1 MVNVFLLA
9 RAVAAARADH
19 FGGDI
24 MAGSPELQEAIYSKE
39 PIANVIELGANRES
53 RAYRFLKRSTDLA
66 VSISLLTL
74 FLPIIP
80 VVALLIRLDSPGP
93 IFFRQKRVGKNGK
106 TFNFYKF
113 RSMVSGAEGV
123 IDTLRPLSS
132 ADGPVFKIKDDP
144 RITRVGRFLRRSS
157 LDELPQLINV
167 LRGEMSVVGPR
178 PNLPSEVSQ
187 YLPWQRRRLDV
198 TPGITCFWQIA
209 GRSHIGFQEWMRLD
223 LEYVRARN
231 YVTDL
236 KIMFKTIPAVIA
248 RKGAY

>member
-1 MVNVFLLA
+1 
-9 RAVAAARADH
+9 
-19 FGGDI
+19 

-39 PIANVIELGANRES
+39 PVASIIELGANRES
-53 RAYRFLKRSTDLA
+53 RVYRVLKRGTDLA
-66 VSISLLTL
+66 VSITLLTL

-80 VVALLIRLDSPGP
+80 VVAVLIRLDSPGP
-93 IFFRQKRVGKNGK
+93 VFFRQKRVGKNGK
-106 TFNFYKF
+106 TFDFYKF
-113 RSMVSGAEGV
+113 RSMVPGAEGV
-123 IDTLRPLSS
+123 IDTLRPLSN

-167 LRGEMSVVGPR
+167 LRGEMSIVGPR

-223 LEYVRARN
+223 LEYVRARS
-231 YVTDL
+231 YVTDI

>member
-1 MVNVFLLA
+1 M
-9 RAVAAARADH
+9 
-19 FGGDI
+19 
-24 MAGSPELQEAIYSKE
+24 YSTE
-39 PIANVIELGANRES
+39 PIASIIELKLSRPN
-53 RAYRFLKRSTDLA
+53 RAYSALKRLTDIVIA
-66 VSISLLTL
+66 GFLLLL

-93 IFFRQKRVGKNGK
+93 ILFKQRRVGKGGK
-106 TFNFYKF
+106 PFNFYKF
-113 RSMVSGAEGV
+113 RSMVTGAESA
-123 IDTLRPLSS
+123 IDTLRPLSGV
-132 ADGPVFKIKDDP
+132 DGPVFKIKEDP
-144 RITRVGRFLRRSS
+144 RITHVGRFLRRSS

-167 LRGEMSVVGPR
+167 LRGEMSIVGPR

-223 LEYVRARN
+223 LEYVRKRS

-236 KIMFKTIPAVIA
+236 KIMVQTLPAVIA

>member
-1 MVNVFLLA
+1 
-9 RAVAAARADH
+9 
-19 FGGDI
+19 
-24 MAGSPELQEAIYSKE
+24 MAGSPELHEAVYSKE
-39 PIANVIELGANRES
+39 PIASIIELKLSRPN
-53 RAYRFLKRSTDLA
+53 RAYSALKRLTDIVIA
-66 VSISLLTL
+66 GFLLLL

-93 IFFRQKRVGKNGK
+93 ILFKQRRVGKGGK
-106 TFNFYKF
+106 PFNFYKF
-113 RSMVSGAEGV
+113 RSMVTGAEGA
-123 IDTLRPLSS
+123 IDTLRPLSGV
-132 ADGPVFKIKDDP
+132 DGPVFKIKDDP
-144 RITRVGRFLRRSS
+144 RITHVGRFLRRSS

-167 LRGEMSVVGPR
+167 LRGEMSIVGPR
-178 PNLPSEVSQ
+178 PNLPCEVSQ

-223 LEYVRARN
+223 LEYVRKRS

-236 KIMFKTIPAVIA
+236 KIMVQTLPAVIA

>member
-1 MVNVFLLA
+1 
-9 RAVAAARADH
+9 
-19 FGGDI
+19 
-24 MAGSPELQEAIYSKE
+24 MAGSPELHEAMYSTE
-39 PIANVIELGANRES
+39 PIASIIELKLSRPN
-53 RAYRFLKRSTDLA
+53 RAYSALKRLTDIVIA
-66 VSISLLTL
+66 GFLLLL

-93 IFFRQKRVGKNGK
+93 ILFKQRRVGKGGK
-106 TFNFYKF
+106 PFNFYKF
-113 RSMVSGAEGV
+113 RSMVTGAEGA
-123 IDTLRPLSS
+123 IDTLRPLSGV
-132 ADGPVFKIKDDP
+132 DGPVFKIKEDP
-144 RITRVGRFLRRSS
+144 RITHVGRFLRRSS

-167 LRGEMSVVGPR
+167 LRGEMSIVGPR

-223 LEYVRARN
+223 LEYVRKRS

-236 KIMFKTIPAVIA
+236 KIMLQTLPAVIA

>member
-1 MVNVFLLA
+1 M
-9 RAVAAARADH
+9 
-19 FGGDI
+19 
-24 MAGSPELQEAIYSKE
+24 QEAICSKE
-39 PIANVIELGANRES
+39 PVASIIELNPS
-53 RAYRFLKRSTDLA
+53 RPSRVYAALKRLTDIA
-66 VSISLLTL
+66 VAGFLLVL

-80 VVALLIRLDSPGP
+80 VVAILIRLDSPGP
-93 IFFRQKRVGKNGK
+93 IFFKQKRIGKDGK

-113 RSMVSGAEGV
+113 RSMVPGAESV
-123 IDTLRPLSS
+123 IDALRPLSGV
-132 ADGPVFKIKDDP
+132 DGPVFKIREDP
-144 RITRVGRFLRRSS
+144 RITHVGRFLRRSS
-157 LDELPQLINV
+157 LDELPQLLNV
-167 LRGEMSVVGPR
+167 LRGEMSIVGPR

-223 LEYVRARN
+223 LEYVRKRS

-236 KIMFKTIPAVIA
+236 KIMMQTIPAVIA